1 MENYLTLKTDF
12 KGQIATLWLARPEVH
27 NALNEVMI
35 REITSFFLEIEHIKE
50 IRIVVIRGLGNSFC
64 SGADLAWMKK
74 SFTLDKNENL
84 RESKELSDM
93 FGHIFNCPKVIISA
107 IHGNVFGG
115 GNGIIAA
122 SDLAYCVSNSRFSL
136 SETRIGMA
144 AASIT
149 PYLLQKINASSL
161 KELIFTARIFNG
173 DEAVKLLLVNQ
184 AFNSVEEMD
193 AYIEMQLHSILL
205 NGTQAIVESKKLINR
220 LTEIGVSEKE
230 LDIPKILAD
239 IRVSEEAQEGFTAF
253 LEKRIPRWQN

>member
-1 MENYLTLKTDF
+1 
-12 KGQIATLWLARPEVH
+12 
-27 NALNEVMI
+27 
-35 REITSFFLEIEHIKE
+35 
-50 IRIVVIRGLGNSFC
+50 
-64 SGADLAWMKK
+64 
-74 SFTLDKNENL
+74 
-84 RESKELSDM
+84 M

-205 NGTQAIVESKKLINR
+205 NGTLAIVESKKLINR

-253 LEKRIPRWQN
+253 LEKRKPRWQN